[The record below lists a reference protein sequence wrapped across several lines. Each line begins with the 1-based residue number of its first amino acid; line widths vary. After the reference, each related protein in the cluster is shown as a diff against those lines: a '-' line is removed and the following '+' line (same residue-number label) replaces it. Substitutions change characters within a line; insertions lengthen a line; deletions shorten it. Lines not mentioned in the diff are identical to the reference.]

1 MQPFD
6 LSTIRPGS
14 AVIMTGPIEPKMKL
28 LEELV
33 GRMDWCHE
41 SMVYTNPLDA
51 AFYQEL
57 LGNPTI
63 LSPPYDDA
71 PWRRELALRREQ
83 PAPALLVV
91 LACRM
96 ANSVFNGRTMRWL
109 FSNGPCLGITLLVVA
124 GESVFAHPVCIGNT
138 DLCFSFPRHG
148 EGRGLWPTETF
159 PEIELSQALVFRAKE
174 GTIELYSPE
183 VDEAMDALEAPE
195 TTELTDQ
202 SQEPEHLEESVLELV
217 DPPDHGCCATQ

>member
-6 LSTIRPGS
+6 PSTIRPES

-28 LEELV
+28 LQELV
-33 GRMDWCHE
+33 GRMDWCHK

-83 PAPALLVV
+83 PALPLLVV

-96 ANSVFNGRTMRWL
+96 AGSVLNDRTMRWL

-124 GESVFAHPVCIGNT
+124 GESVLAHPVCIGNT

-148 EGRGLWPTETF
+148 EGRGLWPTKTF
-159 PEIELSQALVFRAKE
+159 PAIELSQALVFRAKE

-183 VDEAMDALEAPE
+183 VEAPDVREEVEE
-195 TTELTDQ
+195 TTELTDP
-202 SQEPEHLEESVLELV
+202 SQEPEQLEESVLEPV
-217 DPPDHGCCATQ
+217 ETPDHGCCVTQ